1 LETLKLLLQESFRIP
16 INFDYELRP
25 LRVAVSGVVEWLRK
39 NVSLLKRLNAMQ
51 DNVEELSLVSG
62 ADDSEMIVENNS
74 EEDSEDLPSEAEF
87 EHLME
92 SANNFSVDFPTLR
105 FEPQPFKHIFNEAIL
120 LVNYKQNGRFIDPLK

>member
-1 LETLKLLLQESFRIP
+1 
-16 INFDYELRP
+16 
-25 LRVAVSGVVEWLRK
+25 VVVSGVVEWLRK

-62 ADDSEMIVENNS
+62 AGDSEVIVEDNS

-105 FEPQPFKHIFNEAIL
+105 F
-120 LVNYKQNGRFIDPLK
+120 DP